1 MASRYTN
8 DYWLTA
14 SSSALWQVDM
24 NGVPIRIEA
33 RDDDEPNTQNSRVL
47 YSLQGENSDLFN
59 IDFDTGIVTVA
70 RGEPHTTARVY
81 NRYKLTHEVCPSSKT
96 PVAEYWKV
104 EL

>member
-1 MASRYTN
+1 
-8 DYWLTA
+8 
-14 SSSALWQVDM
+14 M

-81 NRYKLTHEVCPSSKT
+81 NGINSLTKFVPAQRH
-96 PVAEYWKV
+96 
-104 EL
+104 L